1 MPKVDMYDRPWFAG
15 ALRELREA
23 RRWSVEDLA
32 QAVAAHTGGRGRVSS
47 EYVRKLERGD
57 RVPSMQAL
65 GALLGTFGLT
75 QHELEARFAPGFGAQ
90 ALSAGAAP
98 AAPPPPPMAMAAPPT
113 WSAEVAAPQPKAR
126 SRRLAGLRPSSN
138 PAREAAAA
146 APPPYAAGAASQ
158 GRPPAAAPVTHAPAT
173 DADAA
178 RQAADLMAS
187 FAHLTPTQRSE
198 LVAHAARLATGE

>member
-1 MPKVDMYDRPWFAG
+1 MPKVDTYDRPWFAG

-75 QHELEARFAPGFGAQ
+75 QHELEARFAPGPGAQ
-90 ALSAGAAP
+90 ALMAAGRP
-98 AAPPPPPMAMAAPPT
+98 APPPMAMAAPPT
-113 WSAEVAAPQPKAR
+113 WSAEVAAPHPRRDRAGCRACAR
-126 SRRLAGLRPSSN
+126 RHRARRRRCA
-138 PAREAAAA
+138 
-146 APPPYAAGAASQ
+146 YAAGPSQ
-158 GRPPAAAPVTHAPAT
+158 GSPGAARAGRTPMPPAKP
-173 DADAA
+173 
-178 RQAADLMAS
+178 
-187 FAHLTPTQRSE
+187 PT
-198 LVAHAARLATGE
+198 